1 MNLFFSLL
9 LLYLVGIIHCQYI
22 PVYYSPG
29 GYEDYLKMTKHPG
42 AEDLKELTVCLRL
55 ATACKVLNHKKIVFR
70 WYSVNMHKGGISSGQ
85 VTLAAVMEGEGNG
98 NKDEF
103 FYLSMVEDADH
114 KDDLGRSMG
123 SYIMTTKGFPL
134 SCVST
139 KKF

>member
-1 MNLFFSLL
+1 
-9 LLYLVGIIHCQYI
+9 
-22 PVYYSPG
+22 
-29 GYEDYLKMTKHPG
+29 
-42 AEDLKELTVCLRL
+42 
-55 ATACKVLNHKKIVFR
+55 
-70 WYSVNMHKGGISSGQ
+70 MHKGGISSGQ

-134 SCVST
+134 SCVSS
-139 KKF
+139 KRIKCFRN